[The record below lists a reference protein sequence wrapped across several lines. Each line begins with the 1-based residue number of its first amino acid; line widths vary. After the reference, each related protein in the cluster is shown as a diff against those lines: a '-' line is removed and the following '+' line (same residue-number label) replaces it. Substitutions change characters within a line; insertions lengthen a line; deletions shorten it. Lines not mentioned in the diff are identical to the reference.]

1 MCGARRTGTHRI
13 EVKTVIEKITRKQI
27 IIAVLCVLVLI
38 VVGAL
43 VYCYHA
49 HTQETLRQAQVMTE
63 EQARDADT
71 LRERLRI
78 SEGQAQQLVRAVER
92 AQEGKVQPVAHVTV
106 TAPTVERAAAQVQ
119 ERINK
124 HDTTLPAEALE
135 KTDRTVV
142 APQPDNKDYQVGV
155 YKINLDKR
163 RKIKAGVTQID
174 SRTYW
179 SAGLQVGRWE
189 ALAHGQG
196 GDVKG
201 GSFIYTVAEW

>member
-1 MCGARRTGTHRI
+1 MI
-13 EVKTVIEKITRKQI
+13 QNITRKQI
-27 IIAVLCVLVLI
+27 IISVLCVIILV
-38 VVGAL
+38 VVGILA
-43 VYCYHA
+43 YRYHA
-49 HTQETLRQAQVMTE
+49 GTQEALRQAQVMTE
-63 EQARDADT
+63 EQARDADA

-78 SEGQAQQLVRAVER
+78 SEGQAEQLARAVER
-92 AQEGKVQPVAHVTV
+92 AQQGKTQPITNVTV

-124 HDTTLPAEALE
+124 NDTSLPPAALE

-142 APQPDNKDYQVGV
+142 TEQSENKDYNVGV

-163 RKIKAGVTQID
+163 RKLKAGVTQIE

-179 SAGLQVGRWE
+179 TAGMQLGRWE

-196 GDVKG
+196 GDVRG
-201 GSFIYTVAEW
+201 GSVIYTVAEW